1 MQIDVLKQLQI
12 CVMCVR
18 NALFSLYLDHARG
31 FFALIF
37 FFDWKMGD
45 HNICLSQS
53 FLSLSLDALF
63 PYLGLNLYIVVIFF
77 VLELIVS
84 LFLIFS
90 QIDSHIKRLDED
102 LTSFAEDLKQ
112 GSENSSLVSNTITLL
127 QLILNFTG
135 ISDKLPRK
143 TIRGLLEVSL
153 NTITI
158 YPSRVCFRCVH
169 RKISLISNSGFLS
182 RIL

>member
-1 MQIDVLKQLQI
+1 M
-12 CVMCVR
+12 
-18 NALFSLYLDHARG
+18 LFSHCTYIMLGDFLLLY
-31 FFALIF
+31 FFSTGK
-37 FFDWKMGD
+37 WKTTIYVSPKVFYPYLWM
-45 HNICLSQS
+45 HCSH
-53 FLSLSLDALF
+53 F

-77 VLELIVS
+77 VLERILS

-112 GSENSSLVSNTITLL
+112 GSENSSRVSNTITLL

-135 ISDKLPRK
+135 ISDKLPHK

-169 RKISLISNSGFLS
+169 CKISLISNSGW
-182 RIL
+182 